1 MIGYTY
7 TITNKLGDSFK
18 INDHITDPNNFI
30 ALQQYPEMDIDV
42 KNSEIDLQGQH
53 GIWDFFSYF
62 GKRAITFAGII
73 IGDDEEAVENIKS
86 QIVRVLSL
94 PLQPEEDN
102 DGYVTVSWIDATGA
116 EWSFDAKINRSPKFT
131 RNMKEIYKLDFIFSL
146 KTNNPFILSS
156 DPITGN
162 GTRGYYLYGV
172 TLPTL
177 IPFTIG
183 LSSVNGL
190 TVINDGTMQAHTL
203 IRYYGEADGVV
214 TNPTIHNN
222 ETGKVFKMNLT
233 LADDTEYI
241 EIDSKEGTVI
251 DQTGADRSADIDDAS
266 EFILLKAGTNT
277 IMYTADENSR
287 TPAGAFSVVFNST
300 KI

>member
-62 GKRAITFAGII
+62 GKRAITFSGII

-102 DGYVTVSWIDATGA
+102 DGYVTVSWLDATGA

-177 IPFTIG
+177 IPFTMS
-183 LSSVNGL
+183 LASVDGL

-203 IRYYGEADGVV
+203 IRFYGEAGGVV

-277 IMYTADENSR
+277 IMYTADEGSR